1 MSATRAATR
10 MTLAYNPTHN
20 WEESLTMILPASL
33 RSANIDALATVELD
47 NGGLDDMPAT
57 VLDRDKLLE
66 HLGRDALHGAKSRNF
81 SQAYFRNKENKV
93 RPRLYRIGT
102 GELEMCEYVRLVDK
116 RYASV
121 MVIDVDRQGTPGGL
135 PVNLAE
141 DVRGTAL
148 LQRLAA
154 VRGRLSLCAD
164 Q

>member
-66 HLGRDALHGAKSRNF
+66 HLGRDALH
-81 SQAYFRNKENKV
+81 V
-93 RPRLYRIGT
+93 
-102 GELEMCEYVRLVDK
+102 
-116 RYASV
+116 
-121 MVIDVDRQGTPGGL
+121 
-135 PVNLAE
+135 
-141 DVRGTAL
+141 
-148 LQRLAA
+148 
-154 VRGRLSLCAD
+154 LSLGIFPMPISEIRKIESGHGCS
-164 Q
+164 